1 MATIS
6 RGALL
11 LMTLGLG
18 CASAACTSLLGDFS
32 TGGAGKDAGSGPD
45 SSSGGGVVHDAAADS
60 RHDDGSTVDDDAG
73 LDAGVEAEAGPPPP
87 PPPPPGRPGSD
98 ITSGGL
104 TSISINYKMQSA
116 LGEAPG
122 GANMVS
128 KSANYALR
136 GGVVAG
142 TQ

>member
-1 MATIS
+1 MARTS

-18 CASAACTSLLGDFS
+18 CASAACTSILGDFS
-32 TGGAGKDAGSGPD
+32 TGGSSKDAGSGPD
-45 SSSGGGVVHDAAADS
+45 SSSGGGVIRDGAAD
-60 RHDDGSTVDDDAG
+60 HQDGSMIDDDAA
-73 LDAGVEAEAGPPPP
+73 LDAGVEAEAAPPPP

-116 LGEAPG
+116 LGEAPA

-128 KSANYALR
+128 KSTNYALH
-136 GGVVAG
+136 GGVITG